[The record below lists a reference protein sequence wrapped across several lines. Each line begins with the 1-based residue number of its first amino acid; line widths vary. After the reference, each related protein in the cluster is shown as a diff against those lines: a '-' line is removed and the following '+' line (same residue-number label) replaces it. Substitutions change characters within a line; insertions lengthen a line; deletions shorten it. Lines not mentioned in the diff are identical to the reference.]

1 MGKHRYPQIFASRL
15 VLALFVTFA
24 LCACREQSVPALK
37 TSEVFFDETLASISP
52 DCSNPDIFYVGTEDG
67 LVYVYDASNAT
78 AHRWNTPFDRIY
90 KVVGDTC
97 ETTYDNAP
105 TEHNAHA
112 TTTHDGA
119 TYWVGTRNMGVVR
132 CRLQGD
138 SLVMQQQYP
147 LPSSPKGTRYSTYD
161 ILVSASGI
169 YAATSHGLFHISR
182 QGNMTPVFNDKSCS
196 RGSIKYRPF
205 VVSDL
210 RELKGG
216 DIVCVTPRGVIRIN
230 ADTRKTRLLTHSAA
244 SSISLRNDTITCLC
258 ADTLITLGSD
268 GREIHRRHLPYTSG
282 ILYDE
287 PSTKMNYLIDGSTV
301 QLLPYDDGS
310 ETLCRA
316 TIPRHVRTFCHNII
330 ANDMRRSQSLLVTE
344 HALLR
349 IGHHQDILSNIGNV
363 KHAFSDGKSVYYL
376 VGKQLFR
383 QDSGENKAVQLKDL
397 TRGSDDVRFI
407 TILKDTL
414 YYADSNNRIFKSPL
428 YSDYLLNSIL
438 SWDRKIKNMPD
449 CEITAMG
456 NDGRHVYVGIR
467 DGIMQLDNGKD
478 LKLNSRAQDAAA
490 DSEPFVTAISLPSAD
505 GSIYLA
511 TLNDGIFKGKNGTF
525 SQLPASVD
533 LAFVRDVAVV
543 SGKDGRDSLFV
554 LTNHRL
560 LCGTAD
566 SLQVCNTLTAMR
578 RLAVAGSRH
587 IYGFPDC
594 GVIDL
599 NSSRR
604 YMADIHFNPKACIVV
619 DGRVYAGSSAGVYTF
634 GPNLDESAD
643 KQQGYT
649 TVTFDRRVLF
659 SRFNIGLLFVLILIG
674 IAIGWYSAILHHAK
688 RCLLTRVDKLDEKL
702 EKIGDFNLDSLL
714 KDSSED
720 MGEAAVAEH
729 IKDLRDEIEH
739 LSLATIRTNSSRINK
754 LNVEIQNMTLKL
766 PSLVNI
772 CLTQQTNIMREN
784 KWEGYQKMINDT
796 ESLMND
802 SIEIKAERMK
812 INNEWIAES
821 RETKRKYDLYLLMP
835 EIEGVAKVIHKSLT
849 DFQKSNS
856 RKATVAD
863 IVENADKLMKD
874 ANTEGLAQKMAIKA
888 DELVCSAK
896 DIYNGMPDDVA
907 RSMQKKLLGDCLSRT
922 VEMSASLH
930 AIGSQPLPG
939 DALLALVAFSNTFYR
954 LKAAMAV
961 CETRNF
967 IDNILRSGQPI
978 NKASVYKDLTTFVSD
993 FVEAIGQCQDKAIFK
1008 AIGLSQKK
1016 DLTNGHYVNE
1026 NMLVLLLAMVEP
1038 TAGNNG
1044 EAGMKIGI
1052 SDQMT
1057 NEVLSFSDRAIM
1069 RSRRQFCN
1077 LTAAKLDGDPKGGAG
1092 KTEQPPVKFLE
1103 QYSANHPESFGWL
1116 LLHAV
1121 KALNINR

>member
-383 QDSGENKAVQLKDL
+383 QDSGENKAVQPAF
-397 TRGSDDVRFI
+397 R
-407 TILKDTL
+407 
-414 YYADSNNRIFKSPL
+414 
-428 YSDYLLNSIL
+428 
-438 SWDRKIKNMPD
+438 
-449 CEITAMG
+449 
-456 NDGRHVYVGIR
+456 RH
-467 DGIMQLDNGKD
+467 
-478 LKLNSRAQDAAA
+478 
-490 DSEPFVTAISLPSAD
+490 
-505 GSIYLA
+505 
-511 TLNDGIFKGKNGTF
+511 
-525 SQLPASVD
+525 
-533 LAFVRDVAVV
+533 
-543 SGKDGRDSLFV
+543 
-554 LTNHRL
+554 
-560 LCGTAD
+560 
-566 SLQVCNTLTAMR
+566 
-578 RLAVAGSRH
+578 
-587 IYGFPDC
+587 
-594 GVIDL
+594 
-599 NSSRR
+599 
-604 YMADIHFNPKACIVV
+604 
-619 DGRVYAGSSAGVYTF
+619 
-634 GPNLDESAD
+634 
-643 KQQGYT
+643 
-649 TVTFDRRVLF
+649 
-659 SRFNIGLLFVLILIG
+659 
-674 IAIGWYSAILHHAK
+674 
-688 RCLLTRVDKLDEKL
+688 
-702 EKIGDFNLDSLL
+702 
-714 KDSSED
+714 
-720 MGEAAVAEH
+720 
-729 IKDLRDEIEH
+729 
-739 LSLATIRTNSSRINK
+739 
-754 LNVEIQNMTLKL
+754 
-766 PSLVNI
+766 
-772 CLTQQTNIMREN
+772 
-784 KWEGYQKMINDT
+784 
-796 ESLMND
+796 
-802 SIEIKAERMK
+802 
-812 INNEWIAES
+812 
-821 RETKRKYDLYLLMP
+821 
-835 EIEGVAKVIHKSLT
+835 
-849 DFQKSNS
+849 
-856 RKATVAD
+856 
-863 IVENADKLMKD
+863 
-874 ANTEGLAQKMAIKA
+874 
-888 DELVCSAK
+888 
-896 DIYNGMPDDVA
+896 
-907 RSMQKKLLGDCLSRT
+907 
-922 VEMSASLH
+922 
-930 AIGSQPLPG
+930 
-939 DALLALVAFSNTFYR
+939 
-954 LKAAMAV
+954 
-961 CETRNF
+961 
-967 IDNILRSGQPI
+967 
-978 NKASVYKDLTTFVSD
+978 
-993 FVEAIGQCQDKAIFK
+993 
-1008 AIGLSQKK
+1008 
-1016 DLTNGHYVNE
+1016 
-1026 NMLVLLLAMVEP
+1026 
-1038 TAGNNG
+1038 
-1044 EAGMKIGI
+1044 
-1052 SDQMT
+1052 
-1057 NEVLSFSDRAIM
+1057 
-1069 RSRRQFCN
+1069 
-1077 LTAAKLDGDPKGGAG
+1077 
-1092 KTEQPPVKFLE
+1092 
-1103 QYSANHPESFGWL
+1103 
-1116 LLHAV
+1116 
-1121 KALNINR
+1121 

>member
-1 MGKHRYPQIFASRL
+1 MGKDRYPQILACRL
-15 VLALFVTFA
+15 AMAVFMTFA
-24 LCACREQSVPALK
+24 LYACREQSAPALK

-52 DCSNPDIFYVGTEDG
+52 DCSNPDIYYVGTEDG

-78 AHRWNTPFDRIY
+78 THRCNSPFDRIY

-97 ETTYDNAP
+97 ETTHD
-105 TEHNAHA
+105 NAHA
-112 TTTHDGA
+112 ELNAHTTTPHDGA

-182 QGNMTPVFNDKSCS
+182 QGLMTPVYNDRSSS
-196 RGSIKYRPF
+196 RGSTTYRPF
-205 VVSDL
+205 VVGDL

-216 DIVCVTPRGVIRIN
+216 DLVCATPRGVIRIN

-258 ADTLITLGSD
+258 TDTLITLGSD

-282 ILYDE
+282 ILYNE
-287 PSTKMNYLIDGSTV
+287 PSTKMDYIIDGSTV

-310 ETLCRA
+310 ETLYRA
-316 TIPRHVRTFCHNII
+316 TIDRHVRTFCHNII

-383 QDSGENKAVQLKDL
+383 QDAGKDKAVQLKDL

-478 LKLNSRAQDAAA
+478 LKFNSRAQDAAA
-490 DSEPFVTAISLPSAD
+490 DSEPFVTVISLPSAD

-543 SGKDGRDSLFV
+543 SGRDGRDSLFV

-566 SLQVCNTLTAMR
+566 SLQVCDTLTAMR

-587 IYGFPDC
+587 IYGFPDY

-619 DGRVYAGSSAGVYTF
+619 DGCVYAGSSAGVYSF
-634 GPNLDESAD
+634 GTDLDESGY
-643 KQQGYT
+643 KQQGHT
-649 TVTFDRRVLF
+649 TVTFERRVLF
-659 SRFNIGLLFVLILIG
+659 SRFNIGLLLVLMLIG
-674 IAIGWYSAILHHAK
+674 IAIGWYSAILHRAK
-688 RCLLTRVDKLDEKL
+688 HRLLARVDKLDESWK
-702 EKIGDFNLDSLL
+702 KTGNFNSNGLPAA
-714 KDSSED
+714 SSDD
-720 MGEAAVAEH
+720 MGETAEAEH
-729 IKDLRDEIEH
+729 IKNIRDEIER
-739 LSLATIRTNSSRINK
+739 LTLATIRTNSSRINR

-766 PSLVNI
+766 PSLINFR
-772 CLTQQTNIMREN
+772 LTQQINIMREN
-784 KWEGYQKMINDT
+784 KWEGYQKMIYET
-796 ESLMND
+796 ECLMNG
-802 SIEIKAERMK
+802 SIEVKAERVK
-812 INNEWIAES
+812 TNNGWIAKS
-821 RETKRKYDLYLLMP
+821 RKTKRKYDLYALMP
-835 EIEGVAKVIHKSLT
+835 DIEGVAKEIRKKLT
-849 DFQKSNS
+849 AFQESNS
-856 RKATVAD
+856 KKTTVAD
-863 IVENADKLMKD
+863 IVAVADKLIID
-874 ANTEGLAQKMAIKA
+874 ANTEGIAQKMADNA
-888 DELVCSAK
+888 DKQICSAK
-896 DIYNGMPDDVA
+896 EKYNKMPDDAA
-907 RSMQKKLLGDCLSRT
+907 RSMQKKLLGDCLNRT
-922 VEMSASLH
+922 IKMSASLR

-939 DALLALVAFSNTFYR
+939 DALLALVDFNNTCQR
-954 LKAAMAV
+954 LKVAMAV
-961 CETRNF
+961 CEMRNF
-967 IDNILRSGQPI
+967 IDKILRSGQPI

-993 FVEAIGQCQDKAIFK
+993 FVAAIDQCQDKAIFK

-1016 DLTNGHYVNE
+1016 DLANGHFVNE
-1026 NMLVLLLAMVEP
+1026 DMLVLLLAMVEP

-1069 RSRRQFCN
+1069 RARRQFCN

-1092 KTEQPPVKFLE
+1092 KTGQPPVKFLE

-1121 KALNINR
+1121 KALNTNR